1 MFSYCA
7 LSEYLIWWK
16 YFIFCY
22 IYSWKIKTKSGRLR
36 LSFSEFDLE
45 SGAEC
50 SKEYLQVKILYQDPT
65 ETEVMINIHIL
76 RVLSVRT
83 DPYLV
88 FSQYSLSR
96 WVALYRIME
105 GRSFVEIMWVFF
117 SLYFFQTIPYNYYPY
132 NYNPNTS
139 ICFFR
144 FQMAR
149 PLSPSTI
156 HWVSSLSR
164 MEGES
169 LDSKLRSLQS
179 SQLLVPAGTCRFTL

>member
-65 ETEVMINIHIL
+65 EVMINIHIL

-96 WVALYRIME
+96 WVALYKIME
-105 GRSFVEIMWVFF
+105 GQSFVEIM
-117 SLYFFQTIPYNYYPY
+117 
-132 NYNPNTS
+132 
-139 ICFFR
+139 
-144 FQMAR
+144 
-149 PLSPSTI
+149 
-156 HWVSSLSR
+156 
-164 MEGES
+164 
-169 LDSKLRSLQS
+169 
-179 SQLLVPAGTCRFTL
+179 